1 MIVSINVDKELWE
14 RLVKK
19 YNLSGV
25 INYFLK
31 KFEEEGKFLE
41 IKEVFIKQ

>member
-14 RLVKK
+14 RLIKK

-25 INYFLK
+25 INFFLK
-31 KFEEEGKFLE
+31 NFAKNGTFPEL
-41 IKEVFIKQ
+41 KEVYAK

>member
-1 MIVSINVDKELWE
+1 MIVSINVNAEIWKKLI
-14 RLVKK
+14 KK

-31 KFEEEGKFLE
+31 KFEEEGKFPE
-41 IKEVFIKQ
+41 IKEVFAKV

>member
-1 MIVSINVDKELWE
+1 MRRTINIDKELWN
-14 RLVKK
+14 RLIKK

-31 KFEEEGKFLE
+31 KFEEEGKFPE
-41 IKEVFIKQ
+41 IKEVFAKV